1 MSIGGRFP
9 PVRALILGNLRKS
22 GKARVFGG
30 RLDDDPVTKVKL
42 FLWQILHGNTARAA
56 ISRLLVVLFSVAG
69 YCKRRMRLSVTLF
82 DEEEYLPRIT
92 RIMKIDRETA
102 ILGSKEEE

>member
-1 MSIGGRFP
+1 M
-9 PVRALILGNLRKS
+9 
-22 GKARVFGG
+22 
-30 RLDDDPVTKVKL
+30 DDDPVTKVKL
-42 FLWQILHGNTARAA
+42 FLLQILHGNMARAA
-56 ISRLLVVLFSVAG
+56 RPRLSDFLFSVAG
-69 YCKRRMRLSVTLF
+69 YCKARMRLAVTLF

>member
-1 MSIGGRFP
+1 M
-9 PVRALILGNLRKS
+9 
-22 GKARVFGG
+22 
-30 RLDDDPVTKVKL
+30 
-42 FLWQILHGNTARAA
+42 ARAA
-56 ISRLLVVLFSVAG
+56 MSRFSEGPFSVAG

>member
-1 MSIGGRFP
+1 MDG
-9 PVRALILGNLRKS
+9 
-22 GKARVFGG
+22 
-30 RLDDDPVTKVKL
+30 DPVTKVKL
-42 FLWQILHGNTARAA
+42 FLWQILHGNMARAA
-56 ISRLLVVLFSVAG
+56 MSRLLVVLFSVAG